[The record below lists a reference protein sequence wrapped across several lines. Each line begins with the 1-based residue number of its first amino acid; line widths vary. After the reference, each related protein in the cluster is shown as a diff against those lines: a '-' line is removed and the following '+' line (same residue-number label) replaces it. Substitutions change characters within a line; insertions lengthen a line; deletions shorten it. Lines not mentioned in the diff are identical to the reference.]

1 MIQYI
6 LVFLIKFVYIPE
18 NIFLSMDLILN
29 KFDVVAKQHPA
40 QSIDLDQPMSVYLK
54 DRGSESSSSDMTQ
67 TMTEI

>member
-6 LVFLIKFVYIPE
+6 LVFLIKFVCIPE